1 MEASRREIAPR
12 GKARPA
18 RRCTASTSPSSL
30 PGRDSTRPGI
40 APTGPSAAGIPERTR
55 PTCWASTAAIER
67 DPASLGRSVL
77 IVDDGFEEL
86 TAGLAERLATEGGAK
101 VGIVSPRP
109 WWGEALYRTYD
120 IAHVMPR
127 LRAAGVQIE
136 AQVFVEAIERG
147 AATLYDVW
155 NPKARRVVEA
165 DTVVLALA
173 RSPVDGRRLWF
184 SSPQIGDCLA
194 PRSVEAVI
202 YEGEEARARNLSR
215 RFCNFSRGD

>member
-1 MEASRREIAPR
+1 M
-12 GKARPA
+12 
-18 RRCTASTSPSSL
+18 
-30 PGRDSTRPGI
+30 
-40 APTGPSAAGIPERTR
+40 
-55 PTCWASTAAIER
+55 
-67 DPASLGRSVL
+67 
-77 IVDDGFEEL
+77 
-86 TAGLAERLATEGGAK
+86 
-101 VGIVSPRP
+101 GIVSPRP

-173 RSPVDGRRLWF
+173 RSPVTVEDFGFPARI
-184 SSPQIGDCLA
+184 IGDCLA

-202 YEGEEARARNLSR
+202 YEGEELARGL
-215 RFCNFSRGD
+215 